1 MLCVWCIGER
11 RAKGAGG
18 QRGPSMIFQ
27 LWHVVWNFND
37 VIVMN
42 YEHMYTKN
50 INIHL
55 IYILDKNNRRQG
67 VFWQQSYEDKL
78 IYLYESLDEFM
89 WFLLKIFCF
98 VWYIILPL
106 FSSHYFSQEITLGR
120 DNRLNFPPLPLG
132 QREPGQRG
140 PAHFNTKT
148 IQHGPLCPR
157 TFDGYIFH
165 KLIPV
170 NEIFVYYLVLC
181 PTKYVTMYIK
191 WKVFFIFY

>member
-1 MLCVWCIGER
+1 MYLYIGER

-18 QRGPSMIFQ
+18 QRGPSMIFK
-27 LWHVVWNFND
+27 LWHVVCNFND

-50 INIHL
+50 MNIHL
-55 IYILDKNNRRQG
+55 IFILDENNRRQG
-67 VFWQQSYEDKL
+67 VFWQQSYEYKL

-148 IQHGPLCPR
+148 IHC
-157 TFDGYIFH
+157 
-165 KLIPV
+165 
-170 NEIFVYYLVLC
+170 
-181 PTKYVTMYIK
+181 
-191 WKVFFIFY
+191 IFYK